1 MKRRVYVETSVVSY
15 LTARRSR
22 DIVVAGNQETTKE
35 WWEARGKF
43 ELFISQFVLD
53 EASAGD
59 ELASSERTR
68 ALSNI
73 SLLDVLPEAADLA
86 EALLAKV
93 ALPAVAPLDAL
104 HIAVAAIH
112 KMDFLVTWNCKHIA
126 NPAQRPII
134 ESTIQVFGYEAPIIC
149 TPQELL
155 EV

>member
-35 WWEARGKF
+35 WWEERAKF

-59 ELASSERTR
+59 ELASAERIR

-86 EALLAKV
+86 EALLAKA
-93 ALPAVAPLDAL
+93 ALPARARLDAL

-134 ESTIQVFGYEAPIIC
+134 ESTIQMFGYDAPIIC